1 MFKFLRPGSVQAEIQ
16 LETASPNMSVVL
28 QVVSSMDNLGNF
40 SLDGNVTAIRR
51 EPGNVPTT
59 IPDIQHS
66 ACGHVHWFWKKF
78 PVSIFVPKK
87 TDDRAHDHCCKM
99 SRTSSESKQGCHRK
113 KCQTYTNPQKK
124 FPLCMKGLKKKHAY
138 IRSPPHPAH
147 PPYPLTLKRQMVD
160 PLKPAFCYSILFTVF
175 RHYQPFL
182 QEEYYFLFRNSRC
195 NSECISF
202 TAERYWQICHKLHCD
217 WWTGRPDYHVAQSGQ
232 RDWSEPSH
240 KSRDT
245 SSSFSIERQKRDGG
259 RRGRLHLSS
268 KVRN

>member
-1 MFKFLRPGSVQAEIQ
+1 MLKFLRPGSVQAEIQ

-40 SLDGNVTAIRR
+40 SLDRNVTAIRR

-59 IPDIQHS
+59 IRDIQHS
-66 ACGHVHWFWKKF
+66 ACEHVHWFWKKY

-99 SRTSSESKQGCHRK
+99 PRTSSESKKGCHRK
-113 KCQTYTNPQKK
+113 KMSDLYKSSDKISTVHERVKK
-124 FPLCMKGLKKKHAY
+124 NMP
-138 IRSPPHPAH
+138 ISDH
-147 PPYPLTLKRQMVD
+147 PPPPYPPSPLTLKRQMVH

-240 KSRDT
+240 KSRDA